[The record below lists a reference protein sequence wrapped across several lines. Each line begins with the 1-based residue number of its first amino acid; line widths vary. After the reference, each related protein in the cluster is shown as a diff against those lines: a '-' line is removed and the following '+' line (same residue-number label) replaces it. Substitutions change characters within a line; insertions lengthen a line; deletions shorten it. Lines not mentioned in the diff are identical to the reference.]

1 MEQADRVHALIELA
15 QRQFPKLDFSAKQ
28 VVGRILAIDNVFS
41 RDFGRLLSSYSITP
55 SEFGILNVLRC
66 QGPPY
71 TLAPSAINQL
81 HFSVVTSGG
90 MTNIL
95 HGLQNRGFI
104 ERLPDPADGRGVL
117 IRLTPKAL
125 GMIDAVIEAR
135 VLLEH
140 RWLIALD
147 AKERASLETLLRK
160 FLVSLEPY
168 TASPAGSVSDAATRA
183 PSGRAAKAGKSG
195 GHRKAARRRP

>member
-1 MEQADRVHALIELA
+1 LEHADRVQVLIELA

-28 VVGRILAIDNVFS
+28 IVGRILSLDNVFS
-41 RDFGRLLSSYSITP
+41 RDFGRLLSSYGMTP

-95 HGLQNRGFI
+95 HGLQKRGLV

-125 GMIDAVIEAR
+125 DIIDAVIEAR
-135 VLLEH
+135 IVQEH
-140 RWLIALD
+140 RWLAALD
-147 AKERASLETLLRK
+147 AKERASLEALLRK

-168 TASPAGSVSDAATRA
+168 TAAAAQPA
-183 PSGRAAKAGKSG
+183 PSA
-195 GHRKAARRRP
+195 AARKRPGRPKGSRR